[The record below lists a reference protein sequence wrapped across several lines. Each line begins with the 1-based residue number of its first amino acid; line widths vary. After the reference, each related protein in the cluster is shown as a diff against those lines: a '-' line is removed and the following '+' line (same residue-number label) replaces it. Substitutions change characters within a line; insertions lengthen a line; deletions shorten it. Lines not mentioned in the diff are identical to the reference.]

1 MEGTKQNKMGVMPM
15 GKLLMQM
22 SVPLMM
28 SLLIQSLYNIVDSMF
43 VAGYS
48 EEALTAT
55 TLVYPVQFLMIA
67 VGVGTAVGMNA
78 LLSRRIGQKWTEEAC
93 QAAGTGLIIV
103 LAESLVFC
111 LLGVFA
117 KQQIAAMLTDDPDL
131 MRACLSYLS
140 INLVWCW
147 GLFLQTYAQRLLQA
161 VGDTVLSMIS
171 LIIGA
176 AVNIVLDPIM
186 IFGYFGCPEMGGCRC
201 RGGSAVQPLPQP
213 GDPCPSERLCISLA
227 GCEGYF
233 PRQFSD
239 HHHAGNRC
247 LHELCRQLDYAR
259 RIVNGSCDVRCLLQ
273 ASEFPHDADERAE
286 TGCDSDRGLQP
297 WRRQWRPDRFPE
309 ADPDTF
315 GDCICSGWDGCIH
328 GSSCA
333 ASVAVFGVRGNACL
347 WFPGASHHQRDI
359 RFFNLDDCVGLSWF
373 GTWQWRHQY
382 DRRLPASA
390 GNPDSADVCV
400 NEVCGSSLDMVCLLG
415 GGRSCI
421 SLYTTCNTERSHC
434 EGRRERIHLLTSKA
448 AAVSIAMEFISD
460 Y

>member
-78 LLSRRIGQKWTEEAC
+78 LRSRRLGQKRTEEAC

-161 VGDTVLSMIS
+161 VGDPVLSMIS

-186 IFGYFGCPEMGGCRC
+186 IFGYFGCPEMGVAGAAAALLFNRI
-201 RGGSAVQPLPQP
+201 RNPVIHVHLKGYVFRWQDVKDIFRVSFPTIIMQAIGAFMNYAANWIMLGVSSTAVATFGVYYKLQNFLMMPMNGLGQAAIPIAGYNLGAGNGDRIVSLKRILTRSAIVFA
-213 GDPCPSERLCISLA
+213 LA
-227 GCEGYF
+227 GTAVFMAVPAQLLSLFSASGEMLAYGFPALRIISVTFVFSTLTIAWGYLG
-233 PRQFSD
+233 SGLGNGVISMI
-239 HHHAGNRC
+239 AGF
-247 LHELCRQLDYAR
+247 LRQLGILIPLMYVLTKFA
-259 RIVNGSCDVRCLLQ
+259 GLPWTWF
-273 ASEFPHDADERAE
+273 AFWAAE
-286 TGCDSDRGLQP
+286 G
-297 WRRQWRPDRFPE
+297 
-309 ADPDTF
+309 
-315 GDCICSGWDGCIH
+315 
-328 GSSCA
+328 A
-333 ASVAVFGVRGNACL
+333 AF
-347 WFPGASHHQRDI
+347 
-359 RFFNLDDCVGLSWF
+359 
-373 GTWQWRHQY
+373 
-382 DRRLPASA
+382 
-390 GNPDSADVCV
+390 
-400 NEVCGSSLDMVCLLG
+400 
-415 GGRSCI
+415 
-421 SLYTTCNTERSHC
+421 LYT
-434 EGRRERIHLLTSKA
+434 RRAIQKEVTAKA
-448 AAVSIAMEFISD
+448 EENAFIS
-460 Y
+460 

>member
-186 IFGYFGCPEMGGCRC
+186 IFGYFGCPEMGVAGAAAALLFNRF
-201 RGGSAVQPLPQP
+201 RNPVIHVHLKGYVFRWQDVKDIFRVSFPTIIMQAIGAFMNYAANWILLSVSSTAVATFGVYYKLQNFLMMPMNGLGQAAIPIAGYNLGAGNGDRIVSLKRILTRSAIVFA
-213 GDPCPSERLCISLA
+213 LA
-227 GCEGYF
+227 GTAVFMAVPAQLLSLFSASGEMLAYGFPALRIISVTFVFSTLTIAWGYLG
-233 PRQFSD
+233 SGLGNGVISMI
-239 HHHAGNRC
+239 AGF
-247 LHELCRQLDYAR
+247 LRQLGILIPLMYVLTKFA
-259 RIVNGSCDVRCLLQ
+259 GLPWTWF
-273 ASEFPHDADERAE
+273 AFWAAE
-286 TGCDSDRGLQP
+286 G
-297 WRRQWRPDRFPE
+297 
-309 ADPDTF
+309 
-315 GDCICSGWDGCIH
+315 
-328 GSSCA
+328 A
-333 ASVAVFGVRGNACL
+333 AF
-347 WFPGASHHQRDI
+347 
-359 RFFNLDDCVGLSWF
+359 
-373 GTWQWRHQY
+373 
-382 DRRLPASA
+382 
-390 GNPDSADVCV
+390 
-400 NEVCGSSLDMVCLLG
+400 
-415 GGRSCI
+415 
-421 SLYTTCNTERSHC
+421 LYT
-434 EGRRERIHLLTSKA
+434 RRAIHKEVTAKA
-448 AAVSIAMEFISD
+448 EENAFIS
-460 Y
+460 

>member
-22 SVPLMM
+22 SVPLMI

-78 LLSRRIGQKWTEEAC
+78 LRSRRIGQKRTEEAC

-111 LLGVFA
+111 LFGVFA

-176 AVNIVLDPIM
+176 AVNIVLDPIV
-186 IFGYFGCPEMGGCRC
+186 IFGYFGYPEMGVAGAAAATVIAQSL
-201 RGGSAVQPLPQP
+201 SAMAALLFNRFRNPVIHVHLKGYVFRWQDVKDIFRVGFPTIIMQAIGAFMNYAANWILLGVSSTAVATFGVYYKLQNFLMMPMNGLGQAAIP
-213 GDPCPSERLCISLA
+213 IAGYNLGAGNGDRIVSLKRILTRSAIVFALA
-227 GCEGYF
+227 GTAVFMAVPAQLLSLFSASDEMLAYGIPALRIISVTFVFSTLTIVCGYLG
-233 PRQFSD
+233 SGLGNGTISMV
-239 HHHAGNRC
+239 AGF
-247 LHELCRQLDYAR
+247 LRQLGILIPLMYVLTKFA
-259 RIVNGSCDVRCLLQ
+259 GLPWTWF
-273 ASEFPHDADERAE
+273 AFWAAE
-286 TGCDSDRGLQP
+286 G
-297 WRRQWRPDRFPE
+297 
-309 ADPDTF
+309 
-315 GDCICSGWDGCIH
+315 
-328 GSSCA
+328 A
-333 ASVAVFGVRGNACL
+333 AF
-347 WFPGASHHQRDI
+347 
-359 RFFNLDDCVGLSWF
+359 
-373 GTWQWRHQY
+373 
-382 DRRLPASA
+382 
-390 GNPDSADVCV
+390 
-400 NEVCGSSLDMVCLLG
+400 
-415 GGRSCI
+415 
-421 SLYTTCNTERSHC
+421 LYT
-434 EGRRERIHLLTSKA
+434 RRAIQKEVTAKA
-448 AAVSIAMEFISD
+448 EEKAFIS
-460 Y
+460 

>member
-22 SVPLMM
+22 SVPLMI

-186 IFGYFGCPEMGGCRC
+186 IFGYFGCPEMGVAGAAAALLFNRF
-201 RGGSAVQPLPQP
+201 RNPVIHVHLKGYVFRWQDVKDIFRIGFPTIIMQAIGAFMNYAANWILLGVSSTAVATFGVYYKLQNFLMMPMNGLGQAAIP
-213 GDPCPSERLCISLA
+213 IT
-227 GCEGYF
+227 GYNLG
-233 PRQFSD
+233 
-239 HHHAGNRC
+239 AGNGDRIVS
-247 LHELCRQLDYAR
+247 LKRILTRSAIVFALIGTAVFMAVPAQLLSLLSASDEMLAYGIPALRIISVTFIFSTLTIVWGYLGSGLGNGTISMVAGFLRQLGILIPLMYVLTKFA
-259 RIVNGSCDVRCLLQ
+259 GLPWTWF
-273 ASEFPHDADERAE
+273 AFWAAE
-286 TGCDSDRGLQP
+286 G
-297 WRRQWRPDRFPE
+297 
-309 ADPDTF
+309 
-315 GDCICSGWDGCIH
+315 
-328 GSSCA
+328 A
-333 ASVAVFGVRGNACL
+333 AF
-347 WFPGASHHQRDI
+347 
-359 RFFNLDDCVGLSWF
+359 
-373 GTWQWRHQY
+373 
-382 DRRLPASA
+382 
-390 GNPDSADVCV
+390 
-400 NEVCGSSLDMVCLLG
+400 
-415 GGRSCI
+415 
-421 SLYTTCNTERSHC
+421 LYT
-434 EGRRERIHLLTSKA
+434 RRAIQKEVTAKA
-448 AAVSIAMEFISD
+448 EENAFIS
-460 Y
+460 

>member
-186 IFGYFGCPEMGGCRC
+186 IFGYFGCPEMGLQVPR
-201 RGGSAVQPLPQP
+201 RRRSLPS
-213 GDPCPSERLCISLA
+213 PSVPWRLC
-227 GCEGYF
+227 
-233 PRQFSD
+233 
-239 HHHAGNRC
+239 
-247 LHELCRQLDYAR
+247 
-259 RIVNGSCDVRCLLQ
+259 
-273 ASEFPHDADERAE
+273 
-286 TGCDSDRGLQP
+286 
-297 WRRQWRPDRFPE
+297 
-309 ADPDTF
+309 
-315 GDCICSGWDGCIH
+315 CS
-328 GSSCA
+328 
-333 ASVAVFGVRGNACL
+333 
-347 WFPGASHHQRDI
+347 
-359 RFFNLDDCVGLSWF
+359 
-373 GTWQWRHQY
+373 T
-382 DRRLPASA
+382 ASA
-390 GNPDSADVCV
+390 T
-400 NEVCGSSLDMVCLLG
+400 
-415 GGRSCI
+415 R
-421 SLYTTCNTERSHC
+421 
-434 EGRRERIHLLTSKA
+434 
-448 AAVSIAMEFISD
+448 
-460 Y
+460 

>member
-78 LLSRRIGQKWTEEAC
+78 LRSRRLGQKRTEEAC

-161 VGDTVLSMIS
+161 VGDPVLSMIS

-186 IFGYFGCPEMGGCRC
+186 IFGYFGCPEMGVAGAAAALLFNRI
-201 RGGSAVQPLPQP
+201 RNPVIHVHLKGYVFRWQDVKDIFRVSFPTIIMQAIGAFMNYAANWIMLGVSSTAVATFGVYYKLQNFLMMPMNGLRQAAIPIAGYNLGAGNGDRIVSLKRILTRSAIVFA
-213 GDPCPSERLCISLA
+213 LA
-227 GCEGYF
+227 GTAVFMAVPAQLLSLFSASGEMLAYGFPALRIISVTFVFSTLTIAWGYLG
-233 PRQFSD
+233 SGLGNGVISMI
-239 HHHAGNRC
+239 AGF
-247 LHELCRQLDYAR
+247 LRQLGILIPLMYVLTKFA
-259 RIVNGSCDVRCLLQ
+259 GLPWTWF
-273 ASEFPHDADERAE
+273 AFWAAE
-286 TGCDSDRGLQP
+286 G
-297 WRRQWRPDRFPE
+297 
-309 ADPDTF
+309 
-315 GDCICSGWDGCIH
+315 
-328 GSSCA
+328 A
-333 ASVAVFGVRGNACL
+333 AF
-347 WFPGASHHQRDI
+347 
-359 RFFNLDDCVGLSWF
+359 
-373 GTWQWRHQY
+373 
-382 DRRLPASA
+382 
-390 GNPDSADVCV
+390 
-400 NEVCGSSLDMVCLLG
+400 
-415 GGRSCI
+415 
-421 SLYTTCNTERSHC
+421 LYT
-434 EGRRERIHLLTSKA
+434 RRAIQKEVTAKA
-448 AAVSIAMEFISD
+448 EENAFIS
-460 Y
+460 

>member
-161 VGDTVLSMIS
+161 VGDPVLSMIS

-176 AVNIVLDPIM
+176 AVNIVLDPIV
-186 IFGYFGCPEMGGCRC
+186 IFGYFGCPEMGVAGAAAALLFSRF
-201 RGGSAVQPLPQP
+201 RNPVIHVHLKGYVFRWQDVKDIFRVGFPTIIMQAIGAFMNYAANWILLGVSSTAVATFGVYYKLQNFLMMPMNGLRQAAIP
-213 GDPCPSERLCISLA
+213 IA
-227 GCEGYF
+227 GYNLG
-233 PRQFSD
+233 
-239 HHHAGNRC
+239 AGNG
-247 LHELCRQLDYAR
+247 D
-259 RIVNGSCDVRCLLQ
+259 RIVSLKRILTRSAIVFALIG
-273 ASEFPHDADERAE
+273 
-286 TGCDSDRGLQP
+286 T
-297 WRRQWRPDRFPE
+297 
-309 ADPDTF
+309 
-315 GDCICSGWDGCIH
+315 
-328 GSSCA
+328 
-333 ASVAVFGVRGNACL
+333 AVFMAVPAQLLSLFSASGEMLAYGFPALRIISVTFVFSTLTIAWGYLGSGLGNGVISMIAGFLCQLGILIPLMYVLTKFAGL
-347 WFPGASHHQRDI
+347 PWTWFAFWAAEGAA
-359 RFFNLDDCVGLSWF
+359 F
-373 GTWQWRHQY
+373 
-382 DRRLPASA
+382 
-390 GNPDSADVCV
+390 
-400 NEVCGSSLDMVCLLG
+400 
-415 GGRSCI
+415 
-421 SLYTTCNTERSHC
+421 LYT
-434 EGRRERIHLLTSKA
+434 RRAIQKEVTAKA
-448 AAVSIAMEFISD
+448 EENAFIS
-460 Y
+460 

>member
-147 GLFLQTYAQRLLQA
+147 GLFLQTL
-161 VGDTVLSMIS
+161 
-171 LIIGA
+171 
-176 AVNIVLDPIM
+176 
-186 IFGYFGCPEMGGCRC
+186 
-201 RGGSAVQPLPQP
+201 
-213 GDPCPSERLCISLA
+213 
-227 GCEGYF
+227 
-233 PRQFSD
+233 
-239 HHHAGNRC
+239 
-247 LHELCRQLDYAR
+247 
-259 RIVNGSCDVRCLLQ
+259 
-273 ASEFPHDADERAE
+273 
-286 TGCDSDRGLQP
+286 
-297 WRRQWRPDRFPE
+297 
-309 ADPDTF
+309 
-315 GDCICSGWDGCIH
+315 
-328 GSSCA
+328 CA
-333 ASVAVFGVRGNACL
+333 ASAAGGRRYGSFDDLIDYWSSGKHCAGSDYDFRLFRLPGN
-347 WFPGASHHQRDI
+347 G
-359 RFFNLDDCVGLSWF
+359 GL
-373 GTWQWRHQY
+373 QVP
-382 DRRLPASA
+382 RRLCCSTASA
-390 GNPDSADVCV
+390 T
-400 NEVCGSSLDMVCLLG
+400 
-415 GGRSCI
+415 R
-421 SLYTTCNTERSHC
+421 
-434 EGRRERIHLLTSKA
+434 
-448 AAVSIAMEFISD
+448 
-460 Y
+460 

>member
-22 SVPLMM
+22 SVPLMI

-78 LLSRRIGQKWTEEAC
+78 LRSRRLGQKRTEEAC
-93 QAAGTGLIIV
+93 QAAGTGLFIV

-186 IFGYFGCPEMGGCRC
+186 IFGYFGCPEMGVAGAAAALLFNRF
-201 RGGSAVQPLPQP
+201 RNPVIHVHLKGYVFRWQAVKDIFRVGFPTIIMQAIGAFMNYAANWILLGVSSTAVATFGVYYKLQNFLMMPMNGLRQAAIP
-213 GDPCPSERLCISLA
+213 IA
-227 GCEGYF
+227 GYNLG
-233 PRQFSD
+233 
-239 HHHAGNRC
+239 AGNGDRIVS
-247 LHELCRQLDYAR
+247 LKRILTRSAIVFALIGTAVLMAVPAQLLSLFSASDEMLAYGFPALRIISVTFVFSTLTIVWGYLGSGLGNGVISMIAGFLRQLGILIPLMYVLTKFA
-259 RIVNGSCDVRCLLQ
+259 GLPWTWF
-273 ASEFPHDADERAE
+273 AFWAAE
-286 TGCDSDRGLQP
+286 G
-297 WRRQWRPDRFPE
+297 
-309 ADPDTF
+309 
-315 GDCICSGWDGCIH
+315 
-328 GSSCA
+328 A
-333 ASVAVFGVRGNACL
+333 AF
-347 WFPGASHHQRDI
+347 
-359 RFFNLDDCVGLSWF
+359 
-373 GTWQWRHQY
+373 
-382 DRRLPASA
+382 
-390 GNPDSADVCV
+390 
-400 NEVCGSSLDMVCLLG
+400 
-415 GGRSCI
+415 
-421 SLYTTCNTERSHC
+421 LYT
-434 EGRRERIHLLTSKA
+434 RRAIQKEVTAKA
-448 AAVSIAMEFISD
+448 EENAFIS
-460 Y
+460 

>member
-186 IFGYFGCPEMGGCRC
+186 IFGYFGCPEMGVAGAAAALLFNRF
-201 RGGSAVQPLPQP
+201 RNPVIHVHLKGYVFRWQDVKDNFRVSFPTIIMQAIGAFMNYAANWIMLGVSSTAVATFGVYYKLQNFLMMPMNGLRQAAIPIAGYNLGAGNGDRIVSLKRILTRSAIVFA
-213 GDPCPSERLCISLA
+213 LA
-227 GCEGYF
+227 GTAVFMAVPAQLLSLFSASGEMLAYGFPVLRIISVTFVFSTLTIAWGYLG
-233 PRQFSD
+233 SGLGNGVISMI
-239 HHHAGNRC
+239 AGF
-247 LHELCRQLDYAR
+247 LRQLGILIPLMYVLTKFA
-259 RIVNGSCDVRCLLQ
+259 GLPWTWF
-273 ASEFPHDADERAE
+273 AFWAAE
-286 TGCDSDRGLQP
+286 G
-297 WRRQWRPDRFPE
+297 
-309 ADPDTF
+309 
-315 GDCICSGWDGCIH
+315 
-328 GSSCA
+328 A
-333 ASVAVFGVRGNACL
+333 AF
-347 WFPGASHHQRDI
+347 
-359 RFFNLDDCVGLSWF
+359 
-373 GTWQWRHQY
+373 
-382 DRRLPASA
+382 
-390 GNPDSADVCV
+390 
-400 NEVCGSSLDMVCLLG
+400 
-415 GGRSCI
+415 
-421 SLYTTCNTERSHC
+421 LYT
-434 EGRRERIHLLTSKA
+434 RRAIQKEVTAKA
-448 AAVSIAMEFISD
+448 EENAFIS
-460 Y
+460 